1 MAKKHEN
8 TEIQETEAQET
19 FHIDDDVKAKIK
31 AAMAKDAEKAPK
43 RKAPAEPSLAQ
54 RLAYDLDMDKS
65 KVRRLMRKFK
75 DEADK
80 RAAENPEEK
89 PFGLWVGIFDDY
101 AEGKLTKVHVR
112 TAGSKNKS
120 RMLRAARCLHLDEGF
135 SKEDIIGFIQ
145 EADLETK
152 GVFGRKKAEEAEEE
166 VVEEDAE

>member
-1 MAKKHEN
+1 MNKKVENVEN
-8 TEIQETEAQET
+8 TEAQAE

-54 RLAYDLDMDKS
+54 RLAYDLEMDKN

-75 DEADK
+75 EEADK
-80 RAAENPEEK
+80 RAAENPDAQQYEIY
-89 PFGLWVGIFDDY
+89 VGIFDDY
-101 AEGKLTKVHVR
+101 AEGKLTKVRVKV
-112 TAGSKNKS
+112 AGSKNKS

-135 SKEDIIGFIQ
+135 SKEEIIGFIQ

-152 GVFGRKKAEEAEEE
+152 GVFGKKKEVAE
-166 VVEEDAE
+166 

>member
-1 MAKKHEN
+1 MNKKVENVEN
-8 TEIQETEAQET
+8 TDGQAE

-54 RLAYDLDMDKS
+54 RLAYDLEMDKN

-75 DEADK
+75 EEADK
-80 RAAENPEEK
+80 RAAENPDAQQYEIY
-89 PFGLWVGIFDDY
+89 VGIFDDY
-101 AEGKLTKVHVR
+101 AEGKLTKVRVKV
-112 TAGSKNKS
+112 AGSKNKS

-135 SKEDIIGFIQ
+135 SKEEIIGFIE

-152 GVFGRKKAEEAEEE
+152 GVFGKKKE
-166 VVEEDAE
+166 VAEDAE